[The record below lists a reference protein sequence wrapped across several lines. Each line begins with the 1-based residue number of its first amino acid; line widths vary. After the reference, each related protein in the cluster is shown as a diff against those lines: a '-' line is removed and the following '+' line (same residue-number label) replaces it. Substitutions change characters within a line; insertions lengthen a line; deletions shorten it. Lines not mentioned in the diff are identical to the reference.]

1 MIMIF
6 DSEKKKKVKNVDFLK
21 SKYYSPPYIYVYAQY

>member
-1 MIMIF
+1 MIF
-6 DSEKKKKVKNVDFLK
+6 DSEKKKGKNVDFLK

>member
-1 MIMIF
+1 MILTV
-6 DSEKKKKVKNVDFLK
+6 KKKKGKNVDFLK

>member
-1 MIMIF
+1 MIF
-6 DSEKKKKVKNVDFLK
+6 DSEKKKKGKNVDFLK